1 MVIIGRSMLVTN
13 NEQVD
18 KMKIW
23 CRENS
28 IIFDVLV
35 DPAYAAWCSFKFIDE
50 VDMMAFKLRWM

>member
-1 MVIIGRSMLVTN
+1 MLVTN